1 MHPVYRTLIFT
12 AISLFSLILTI
23 SRYQQRQARQQ
34 QQAAELQKGW
44 TPELEQQIYD
54 VFYTQSSSFNTTDS
68 VRREFS
74 SCCVIKMKAMF
85 PNGLSG
91 MGQMTDS
98 VKVAVMKMGAECSKV
113 ITKNINIWQPEV
125 VEQLKLQFYSYP
137 EIKLLPQNVKK
148 EYVDCLSFKVTTH
161 FPNGLGDSSSKKDL
175 KKVIEKARNGCL
187 VLVANKYEKLK
198 IKKETTKTN
207 DASITILNKKRSKEY
222 RAPSTSLS

>member
-23 SRYQQRQARQQ
+23 SRCQRRQAYQQ

-44 TPELEQQIYD
+44 TPELEQQMYD
-54 VFYTQSSSFNTTDS
+54 VFYTQSGTFNTTDS

-74 SCCVIKMKAMF
+74 SCCLIKMKAMF

-91 MGQMTDS
+91 MEQMTDS
-98 VKVAVMKMGAECSKV
+98 VKVAVMKMGADCSKIV
-113 ITKNINIWQPEV
+113 TKNIDIWQPEV
-125 VEQLKLQFYSYP
+125 VQQLKLQFYSYP

-161 FPNGLGDSSSKKDL
+161 FSHGLSDSSTKKDL

-187 VLVANKYEKLK
+187 VMIANKYEKLK
-198 IKKETTKTN
+198 VKKDTTKT
-207 DASITILNKKRSKEY
+207 R
-222 RAPSTSLS
+222 

>member
-23 SRYQQRQARQQ
+23 SRCQRRQAYQQRQA
-34 QQAAELQKGW
+34 AERQKGW
-44 TPELEQQIYD
+44 TPELEQQMYD
-54 VFYTQSSSFNTTDS
+54 VFYTQSGTFNTTDS

-74 SCCVIKMKAMF
+74 SCCLIKMKAMF

-91 MGQMTDS
+91 MEQMTDS
-98 VKVAVMKMGAECSKV
+98 VKIAVMKMGADCSKIV
-113 ITKNINIWQPEV
+113 TKSIDIWQPEV
-125 VEQLKLQFYSYP
+125 VQQLKLQFYSYP

-161 FPNGLGDSSSKKDL
+161 FSHGLTDSSAKKDL

-187 VLVANKYEKLK
+187 VMIANKYEKLK
-198 IKKETTKTN
+198 VKKDTSKT
-207 DASITILNKKRSKEY
+207 R
-222 RAPSTSLS
+222 

>member
-23 SRYQQRQARQQ
+23 SRCQRRQAYQQRQV
-34 QQAAELQKGW
+34 AELQKGW
-44 TPELEQQIYD
+44 TPELEQQMYD
-54 VFYTQSSSFNTTDS
+54 VFYTQSSAFNTTDS

-74 SCCVIKMKAMF
+74 SCCLIKMKAMF

-91 MGQMTDS
+91 MEQMTDS
-98 VKVAVMKMGAECSKV
+98 VKIAVMKMGADCSKIV
-113 ITKNINIWQPEV
+113 TKNIDIWQPEV
-125 VEQLKLQFYSYP
+125 VQQLKLQFYSYP

-161 FPNGLGDSSSKKDL
+161 FSHGLTDSSAKKDL

-187 VLVANKYEKLK
+187 VMIANKYEKLK
-198 IKKETTKTN
+198 VKKDTTK
-207 DASITILNKKRSKEY
+207 IR
-222 RAPSTSLS
+222 